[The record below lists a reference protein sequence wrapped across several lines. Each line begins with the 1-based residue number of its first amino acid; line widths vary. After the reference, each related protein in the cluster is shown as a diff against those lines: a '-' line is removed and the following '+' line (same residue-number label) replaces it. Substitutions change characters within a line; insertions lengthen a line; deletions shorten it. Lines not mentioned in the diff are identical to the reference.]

1 MAHLFAGHIPMVSAG
16 FCLLLF
22 IFGMLLRSTR
32 ILRVGLFF
40 ISLTAIIAVWAYLSG
55 PSAESA
61 MLKVNPAAE
70 AAISA
75 HKESAAT
82 AFVVTLITGAIA
94 FAGLLFRRA
103 DKVLPNWYTLM
114 VTLLLIISLALL
126 IGTAG
131 MGFKISRPWMS
142 PQTKFQKMIDTEDTA
157 LSPADSV

>member
-1 MAHLFAGHIPMVSAG
+1 MAHLFSGHVPMVSAG

-22 IFGMLLRSTR
+22 IFGMLLRSTKVLR
-32 ILRVGLFF
+32 IGLFF
-40 ISLTAIIAVWAYLSG
+40 IALTAAIAAWAYLSG
-55 PSAESA
+55 PGAESA
-61 MLKVNPAAE
+61 MLEVYPDAE

-82 AFVVTLITGAIA
+82 AFVVTLVTGAIA

-131 MGFKISRPWMS
+131 IGFKISRPWMA
-142 PQTKFQKMIDTEDTA
+142 PQTKTEKMMPAEDAA
-157 LSPADSV
+157 LTPPDSV